1 MRLSPAILPGARRI
15 ARGIAAFLLAGASL
29 LALAPVTHAAGEG
42 QCATASS
49 WSELAFADARDEARL
64 LLAQATD
71 LKMTP
76 RKAVAAPQVKSAQVQ
91 QLSNPAK
98 AEIDAVRRQASSMLA
113 SSSSV
118 EAAMRDARVALQNVA
133 SYAGSDGEE
142 MNRLLAEVDAA
153 GDALFKSMQVAGS
166 PGEVQSTEAFECN
179 KDRRQCKADC
189 EAEKGKK
196 CCCGCGMTYIA
207 CIALPW

>member
-1 MRLSPAILPGARRI
+1 MKLFPAIYPGARLF
-15 ARGIAAFLLAGASL
+15 ARAVAAFFLAGASI
-29 LALAPVTHAAGEG
+29 LATAPVAHADAG
-42 QCATASS
+42 QCATATA
-49 WSELAFADARDEARL
+49 WSELEFGAARDEARM
-64 LLAQATD
+64 LLAQATE
-71 LKMTP
+71 LSITP
-76 RKAVAAPQVKSAQVQ
+76 RKAVATPQARPAQMQ

-113 SSSSV
+113 SSSSL

-153 GDALFKSMQVAGS
+153 GEALFKSMQVAGN

-207 CIALPW
+207 CVLL

>member
-1 MRLSPAILPGARRI
+1 MRPFPAIYPGARRI
-15 ARGIAAFLLAGASL
+15 ARGVAAFLLAGASL
-29 LALAPVTHAAGEG
+29 FAAAPVTHAAGDG
-42 QCATASS
+42 QCATAAA

-76 RKAVAAPQVKSAQVQ
+76 RKAVAAPQARPAQVQ
-91 QLSNPAK
+91 QLSSPAK
-98 AEIDAVRRQASSMLA
+98 VEIDAVRRQASSMLA

-153 GDALFKSMQVAGS
+153 GDALFRSMQVAGS

-207 CIALPW
+207 CILL

>member
-1 MRLSPAILPGARRI
+1 MRPFPAIYFGALLV
-15 ARGIAAFLLAGASL
+15 ARGVAAFLLAGASF
-29 LALAPVTHAAGEG
+29 LAAAPVVHPDAG
-42 QCATASS
+42 QCATAAS

-71 LKMTP
+71 LTITP
-76 RKAVAAPQVKSAQVQ
+76 RKAVAAPQARPAQVR

-153 GDALFKSMQVAGS
+153 GDALFRSMQVAGS

-207 CIALPW
+207 CILL